1 MPRSADRELVWQR
14 SMTVGVPFSSLRAL
28 CTSLWDMVEVKKI
41 IRSGLPSL
49 FFSPPAGFV
58 NTLAEQRYA

>member
-1 MPRSADRELVWQR
+1 MAALD
-14 SMTVGVPFSSLRAL
+14 TGVPFSSLRAL

-49 FFSPPAGFV
+49 FFRPPEGLV
-58 NTLAEQRYA
+58 NTLAEHL